1 MSGTASC
8 AGTSGPASA
17 DAPNEI
23 AEKIKQEKEERICA
37 KRDCFKALFAEWLTN
52 RAECLRPDTDWP
64 ARDEM
69 SHDEREIEL
78 ARTITTTPFPWRR
91 ASCLAPLFLEER

>member
-1 MSGTASC
+1 MNGAAPC

-17 DAPNEI
+17 DPPDEI

-52 RAECLRPDTDWP
+52 RAECIRPDTIGP
-64 ARDEM
+64 NG
-69 SHDEREIEL
+69 
-78 ARTITTTPFPWRR
+78 TK
-91 ASCLAPLFLEER
+91 